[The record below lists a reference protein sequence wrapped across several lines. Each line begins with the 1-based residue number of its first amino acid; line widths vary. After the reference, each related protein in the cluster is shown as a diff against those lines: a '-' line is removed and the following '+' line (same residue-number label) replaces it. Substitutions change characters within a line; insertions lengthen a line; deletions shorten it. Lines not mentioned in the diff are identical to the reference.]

1 MTLSLS
7 LAYAIGFLGAGLML
21 ASYMMKAML
30 PLRLAALAACVCLV
44 AYGALTQAMPTLL
57 LYAALIPINIKKTV
71 QIKRLIKA
79 IEQAKD
85 NTPVSEWLLP
95 HMTRRTVK
103 AGEWLWHKGDAA
115 HEMLYL
121 HSGRLSLV
129 EHEETLEAGVLVGE
143 IGLFAPDNRRT
154 LSLRCETDCVLYALS
169 AEALQQLYFQ
179 SPKLGFHVMRLIVAR
194 LLHDADFPNAE
205 RSEPTKPMVECGPP
219 SVGG

>member
-1 MTLSLS
+1 MTLTLT
-7 LAYAIGFLGAGLML
+7 YAIGFLGAGLML

-44 AYGALTQAMPTLL
+44 AYGALTQALPTLL

-71 QIKRLIKA
+71 QLKRLIRA

-95 HMTRRTVK
+95 HMSRRTVP
-103 AGEWLWHKGDAA
+103 AGEWLWHKGDPAQ
-115 HEMLYL
+115 EMLYL
-121 HSGRLSLV
+121 HSGQLRLV
-129 EHEETLEAGVLVGE
+129 EHDETLQPGVLVGE

-169 AEALQQLYFQ
+169 ADALQQLYFQ

-194 LLHDADFPNAE
+194 LLHDADFPQAP
-205 RSEPTKPMVECGPP
+205 STQAPTPVVECAPL